1 MKMDD
6 TFERICTLMK
16 EMKIQDQEMISF
28 LGLSKGTFANWRRNN
43 GRSYYEHI
51 DKIAD
56 RLGVSIDFL
65 IRGEDLKTDSLSHQE
80 YELIENFRKLTEK
93 GKKVVSAGTKLLAEK

>member
-1 MKMDD
+1 MEP
-6 TFERICTLMK
+6 TLERILESMK
-16 EMKIQDQEMISF
+16 ERNITAQEMEIFLEIPKGSF
-28 LGLSKGTFANWRRNN
+28 GNWKRGM
-43 GRSYYEHI
+43 GRLFYAYI

-80 YELIENFRKLTEK
+80 FELIENFRKLNEK
-93 GKKVVSAGTKLLAEK
+93 GKEVVSAGTKLLAENK